1 MGQGRVG
8 TCGRCCIA
16 GVVSVRVLIV
26 KVGQINLGS
35 VINSASFHTR
45 VAVASRGRTVGV
57 GVELSDVCLTL
68 VCGGGLLGLLLRCCV
83 VGVVS
88 VLTVWAGSLRGVIV
102 G

>member
-1 MGQGRVG
+1 MRALLHYW
-8 TCGRCCIA
+8 CGFRAHCEGGA
-16 GVVSVRVLIV
+16 DKFS
-26 KVGQINLGS
+26 S

-68 VCGGGLLGLLLRCCV
+68 VCGGGLLGLLLHCCI

-88 VLTVWAGSLRGVIV
+88 MLTV
-102 G
+102 